1 MISQAVLEKN
11 RGSSMIRQM
20 FEQGQVLRNKYGAD
34 NVYDFSLGNPDLP
47 VSAQLTAALIA
58 SAQEGRHGYMN
69 NAGYPELRAMI
80 AGREQQ
86 RSGRPVTEQG
96 VVMTVGAAG
105 ALNIILKSLCNPGD
119 EVMILKPYFSEYL
132 RYCENCAA
140 TAVPVDC
147 DPDNFLPLTS
157 AMEQALSPKTK
168 AIIINNP
175 NNPAGVVYDA
185 AFYEQLAALLSRLK
199 QPVYVISDEPYA
211 QIVYD
216 RTTVPSLLRYFPN
229 GIVAYSWSKSL
240 SIPGERI
247 GYVAVSEDCADYED
261 LCQALVFCN
270 RSLGFV
276 NAPAIWQQ
284 TLLKLGDYQPDLT
297 IYQQRRDLLYSL
309 LTGLGWDCYKPEGA
323 FYLFPRSLEADDQA
337 FAQAAA
343 EEHILLVPGRG
354 FGMPG
359 YVRLAY
365 CVDEAVIHRA
375 EKAFHR
381 LTERYRS

>member
-20 FEQGQVLRNKYGAD
+20 FEQGQVLRQQYGAD

-47 VSAQLTAALIA
+47 VSARLTDALIA
-58 SAQEGRHGYMN
+58 SAREARHGYMN
-69 NAGYPELRAMI
+69 NAGYPELRALI
-80 AGREQQ
+80 AGREQR
-86 RSGRPVTEQG
+86 RSGRPVTSQG

-105 ALNIILKSLCNPGD
+105 ALNIILKSICNPGD
-119 EVMILKPYFSEYL
+119 EIIILKPYFSEYL
-132 RYCENCAA
+132 RYCENSGAQ
-140 TAVPVDC
+140 AVPVDC
-147 DPDNFLPLTS
+147 DPASFLPLTS
-157 AMEQALSPKTK
+157 ALEQALSPQTK

-175 NNPAGVVYDA
+175 NNPAGVVYSA
-185 AFYEQLAALLSRLK
+185 AFYEQTAALLEQLQ

-216 RTTVPSLLRYFPN
+216 GTTVPSLLRYFSN

-284 TLLKLGDYQPDLT
+284 TLLKL
-297 IYQQRRDLLYSL
+297 
-309 LTGLGWDCYKPEGA
+309 
-323 FYLFPRSLEADDQA
+323 
-337 FAQAAA
+337 
-343 EEHILLVPGRG
+343 
-354 FGMPG
+354 
-359 YVRLAY
+359 
-365 CVDEAVIHRA
+365 
-375 EKAFHR
+375 
-381 LTERYRS
+381 